1 MNMHSQIYM
10 PRLSK
15 VNKTIIII
23 SAVIFILDFALSRFQ
38 GFSLAGIIGLS
49 AANVMNGHVY
59 TLLTYPFLSHGIF
72 EVILNCLMLWM
83 MGSEFEENW
92 GTKRYVSFM
101 LVTILGGA
109 LLYLA
114 INFFF
119 FQGHPVFTF
128 PLTGLGGVVGA
139 LCMAY
144 AIIYPDRLFSFLMII
159 PVKAKYFCLILVI
172 IALYQGIASPLGIG
186 AWGQLGA
193 ILSAYLFMYVI
204 SHKNFRNLGQK
215 ITQMTQARPKKSKAK
230 LTIVKDDNDQ
240 PPKYWH

>member
-1 MNMHSQIYM
+1 MNMQSQIYM
-10 PRLSK
+10 PRLTK
-15 VNKTIIII
+15 VNKTIIIV
-23 SAVIFILDFALSRFQ
+23 SSVLFILDFAFSKLQ
-38 GFSLAGIIGLS
+38 GFSLMSLLGLS

-59 TLLTYPFLSHGIF
+59 TLITYPFLSHGII

-92 GTKRYVSFM
+92 GTKRYISFM

-109 LLYLA
+109 ILYLG
-114 INFFF
+114 INFLF
-119 FQGHPVFTF
+119 FQGHPVFGF

-159 PVKAKYFCLILVI
+159 PVKAKYFCMILVV

-193 ILSAYLFMYVI
+193 ILSAYAFMFII
-204 SHKNFRNLGQK
+204 SHKNFKNLGQK
-215 ITQMTQARPKKSKAK
+215 LTKMTQARPKKSKAK
-230 LTIVKDDNDQ
+230 LSIVKDDNEN